1 MAREFELK
9 GNHYSITKID
19 DAFEQTYLA
28 SRFAPVLANL
38 SDAGIGGIFDS
49 IGKLDKAIM
58 KEIYFA
64 LLGCIKR
71 QTGKSWAS
79 ITTEDKLMY
88 SDINM
93 IDALLLAKEAFM
105 ENYEV
110 FFQDAAS
117 ILKDTK
123 KTAE

>member
-1 MAREFELK
+1 MARDIELK
-9 GNHYSITKID
+9 GHHYSINKID

-28 SRFAPVLANL
+28 SRFAPILSNL
-38 SDAGIGGIFDS
+38 TDSGIGGIFDS
-49 IGKLDKAIM
+49 IGKLDKAVM
-58 KEIYFA
+58 KEIYFS
-64 LLGCIKR
+64 LLGCVKR
-71 QTGKSWAS
+71 QTGKTWSS
-79 ITTEDKLMY
+79 ITQDDRMMY
-88 SDINM
+88 QDINM
-93 IDALLLAKEAFM
+93 IDALQLAKEAFM